1 MHPVITPELVLRA
14 YISGAFPMHIPDE
27 EDQIYWLSPDP
38 RGIIPLE
45 RFHLPRSVRRLL
57 SDGRFTTTTDQEF
70 DRVIRGCAGRSE
82 TWISSEIVRLYTALH
97 EQGFA
102 HSIEVWE
109 GEALVGGLYGVAL
122 RGAFFGESMY
132 NEVPNASK
140 VALVDLVSRLRR
152 GNFRLLDTQYLT
164 PHLALFGAT
173 EVDRVDFLRLL
184 QDALTVQS
192 TWSAGSGPY
201 PNKW

>member
-1 MHPVITPELVLRA
+1 
-14 YISGAFPMHIPDE
+14 
-27 EDQIYWLSPDP
+27 
-38 RGIIPLE
+38 
-45 RFHLPRSVRRLL
+45 
-57 SDGRFTTTTDQEF
+57 
-70 DRVIRGCAGRSE
+70 
-82 TWISSEIVRLYTALH
+82 
-97 EQGFA
+97 
-102 HSIEVWE
+102 VWE